1 MLSFYTTFNRVL
13 SNPSAWLNFAW
24 VYVYASNTQEFDS
37 ENAIKDMRK
46 QGYGSLLYT
55 MVESFIRD
63 VYKSEKIGISLVK
76 DTLSVS
82 DFYNAKIL
90 FFELLSTAQDHK
102 LVHLTSH
109 LTIFRSSH
117 FSTNSNTLELLD
129 PLHLSNVQ
137 KTSSTRR
144 WTECWAWPKTQWN
157 ERGESSYEQKRF

>member
-1 MLSFYTTFNRVL
+1 MLIEHENL
-13 SNPSAWLNFAW
+13 GSNFATDVKILGHVNLMKVAGKQTEIFLEQMVVRKVGIYKLLVDFAW

-82 DFYNAKIL
+82 DFYNANIL
-90 FFELLSTAQDHK
+90 F
-102 LVHLTSH
+102 
-109 LTIFRSSH
+109 SSAYRH
-117 FSTNSNTLELLD
+117 VQTTN
-129 PLHLSNVQ
+129 
-137 KTSSTRR
+137 
-144 WTECWAWPKTQWN
+144 
-157 ERGESSYEQKRF
+157 